1 MGGVRFFVNL
11 ALSDGCSKR
20 WKIVMPDKHATAR
33 QYLEKCLEDKARWRQ
48 RQTKLTLAEKILI
61 MDKLKEASALFA
73 PLRAQQ
79 KKAMDQT

>member
-1 MGGVRFFVNL
+1 ML
-11 ALSDGCSKR
+11 
-20 WKIVMPDKHATAR
+20 DKHAAAR

-48 RQTKLTLAEKILI
+48 RQAKLTLAEKILI

-73 PLRAQQ
+73 PLRAHH